1 MSAAVPAPISAP
13 LMPLRKADSSEITG
27 LRKTQAGFQYKEHD
41 LETLLNGF
49 TLDIPEGCFP
59 LSTDSMLLGWFVRLP
74 KSARVLDL
82 GSGCGTLGLLLCAR
96 EEKCR
101 VTGIELTEQAHRAAL
116 ANIARNGLED
126 RMESIC
132 ADVRQVPSLLSP
144 GSFTT
149 AVSNPPYFSGGPRSA
164 ALPIARR
171 EDCCTVRELLQSAAW
186 ALKYGGDLFLV
197 HRPERLGEIV
207 AQAGSL
213 SLEAKELCLVRH
225 RPGGPIILLLLR
237 LRKGGK
243 PGLIFRELTLTD
255 ENGQPSKEYK
265 SIYHIE

>member
-1 MSAAVPAPISAP
+1 
-13 LMPLRKADSSEITG
+13 
-27 LRKTQAGFQYKEHD
+27 

-96 EEKCR
+96 EETCR

-116 ANIARNGLED
+116 ANIARNNLGE

-132 ADVRQVPSLLSP
+132 ADARQVPSLLSP

-149 AVSNPPYFSGGPRSA
+149 AVSNPPYFSGGPQSA

-186 ALKYGGDLFLV
+186 SLKYGGDLFLV
-197 HRPERLGEIV
+197 HRPERLGEII

-237 LRKGGK
+237 LRKGGR